1 MIERKIGK
9 LTPSSTLTWALLL
22 LWMSSCY
29 SRKELIYLQD
39 PTFSNEYPTQIK
51 NRRPTYK
58 LQTNDV
64 LHIDIQNPDTESAQ
78 FFNYGQEGMQAFG
91 NQLTLFVQGHSVD
104 EGGYVTVPLVG
115 KVKVEDLTVDEAKN
129 LLQQEVDKFLRNT
142 SVDVKLISFKIS
154 VMGEVNNPGYY
165 YVYNGQANVL
175 EGLSLAGDLTDFGS
189 RSNIKLIRQNENGA
203 EVILLDLTNSD
214 MMKSKYYYLL
224 PNDVIY
230 VEPST
235 QQLRRENLVPIGIV
249 FTAITSLAL
258 LANVIINFSNTQNN
272 TP

>member
-1 MIERKIGK
+1 MNRTNIAK
-9 LTPSSTLTWALLL
+9 TSPSTAIAWVLLL
-22 LWMSSCY
+22 VCVSSCY

-39 PTFSNEYPTQIK
+39 STFSGDYPTQIK

-58 LQTNDV
+58 LQINDV
-64 LHIDIQNPDTESAQ
+64 LHINIQNPDTESAQ
-78 FFNYGQEGMQAFG
+78 FFNYGQEQMQGFG
-91 NQLTLFVQGHSVD
+91 NQSNLFIQGHSVD

-142 SVDVKLISFKIS
+142 TVDVKLISFKIS

-175 EGLSLAGDLTDFGS
+175 EGLSLAGDLTDFGN
-189 RSNIKLIRQNENGA
+189 RNNIKLIRQNDSGA
-203 EVILLDLTNSD
+203 EVILLDLSSSD
-214 MMKSKYYYLL
+214 VMKSKYYYLL

-230 VEPST
+230 VEPSVR
-235 QQLRRENLVPIGIV
+235 QLRRENLVPIGIV

-258 LANVIINFSNTQNN
+258 LANVIINFSNTRSNN
-272 TP
+272 P